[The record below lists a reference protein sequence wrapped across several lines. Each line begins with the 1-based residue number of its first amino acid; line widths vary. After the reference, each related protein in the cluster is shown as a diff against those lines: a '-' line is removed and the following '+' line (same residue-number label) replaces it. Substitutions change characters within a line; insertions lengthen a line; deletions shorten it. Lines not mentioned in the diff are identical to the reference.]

1 MELDMDMTMI
11 SMFLHANFAVK
22 IVVLILVFASLWS
35 WAIIF
40 EKMFLMGK
48 LNRKAAQ
55 FEDSFWGGRS
65 LESLYER
72 VAGRASDPMSA
83 TFVAAMKEWRTG
95 ATRAMQ
101 GTGELRTGLQAR
113 IERVMDIVI
122 SREIDMAEKRMIFLA
137 TVGSTAPFIGLLGT
151 VWGIMNAFSAI
162 AETNNTSLAVVAPG
176 IAEALFATAL
186 GLFAAIPAVIA
197 YNKYSADI
205 SRYGERLDGFA
216 GELSAILSRHMD
228 ERDVTSSDG
237 QSL

>member
-1 MELDMDMTMI
+1 MELDFTMI
-11 SMFLHANFAVK
+11 GMFKHADTAVK
-22 IVVLILVFASLWS
+22 AVILILLFASFWC
-35 WAIIF
+35 WGIIF

-72 VAGRASDPMSA
+72 VAGSAGDPMSA
-83 TFVAAMKEWRTG
+83 TFVAAMKEWRVG
-95 ATRAMQ
+95 ANRAMT
-101 GTGELRTGLQAR
+101 GTGELRAGLQAR

-122 SREIDMAEKRMIFLA
+122 SREIDNAERRMTFLA
-137 TVGSTAPFIGLLGT
+137 TVGATAPFIGLLGT
-151 VWGIMNAFSAI
+151 VWGIMNSFAAI
-162 AETNNTSLAVVAPG
+162 AETSETSLAVVAPG
-176 IAEALFATAL
+176 IAEALFATAI

-197 YNKYSADI
+197 YNKYSSDI

-228 ERDVTSSDG
+228 DREDVASEG